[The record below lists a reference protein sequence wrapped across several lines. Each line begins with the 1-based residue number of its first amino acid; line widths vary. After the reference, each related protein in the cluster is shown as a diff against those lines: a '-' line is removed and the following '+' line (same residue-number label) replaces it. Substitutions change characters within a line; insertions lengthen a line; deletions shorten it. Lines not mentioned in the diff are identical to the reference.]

1 MEIIKVN
8 KVLETMRERLPDG
21 SYKPFSITFYTADEK
36 RNTGGKKIKLHIA
49 IRAGLQRNMNDR
61 RYVGVNVPHNKHHSY
76 SVHHFLITEFNGMKV
91 II

>member
-1 MEIIKVN
+1 MEIIKVQE
-8 KVLETMRERLPDG
+8 VLKTMRERLPDG
-21 SYKPFSITFYTADEK
+21 SLKPFSITFFTADAK
-36 RNTGGKKIKLHIA
+36 RQTGGKRIKLNVA

-76 SVHHFLITEFNGMKV
+76 TVHHFLITEFNGMKV